1 MRKDITPRPLG
12 LKPLAKRL
20 TRYASASLIPVLDL
34 RTRERKEAQ
43 ARIKRLASYSAQ
55 KKRLALFFIP
65 TAFLVAI
72 GQSLTMSGHAPHDN
86 GNN

>member
-34 RTRERKEAQ
+34 RTRERKESQ
-43 ARIKRLASYSAQ
+43 ARQKRLISYTAQ

-65 TAFLVAI
+65 AAFLVAI
-72 GQSLTMSGHAPHDN
+72 GQALSTGGTSDN
-86 GNN
+86 EK